1 MKNVLILGA
10 VFALAGC
17 AEISSFVST
26 ATTAGS
32 ANEKVASANIIAADK
47 LKAQTAA
54 DQFCT
59 MTVTTLAQNP
69 QWLKGVENLCWP
81 GQVSTTTSAAEATIN
96 ITPLS
101 NPRTVPA
108 AAAAQ

>member
-1 MKNVLILGA
+1 MKTCIAIASIVLLQ
-10 VFALAGC
+10 GC

-26 ATTAGS
+26 ATTAGK
-32 ANEKVASANIIAADK
+32 ANEKVASANIVAADE

-59 MTVTTLAQNP
+59 MTVATLAKNP

-81 GQVSTTTSAAEATIN
+81 GQTATTTAAAEAAIGVTA
-96 ITPLS
+96 
-101 NPRTVPA
+101 NPTAIPTKA